1 MWPLVRW
8 LFVYAA
14 FSQTAFVYAAFSQT
28 AFVDAAF
35 SQMAFKYAAFSQMA
49 FLTVANMQRNP
60 FEFLERLNIQYKIG
74 FVLSTKVLT

>member
-1 MWPLVRW
+1 MRPLVRW

-14 FSQTAFVYAAFSQT
+14 FSQM

-49 FLTVANMQRNP
+49 FFDLANMQGNRK
-60 FEFLERLNIQYKIG
+60 FG
-74 FVLSTKVLT
+74 